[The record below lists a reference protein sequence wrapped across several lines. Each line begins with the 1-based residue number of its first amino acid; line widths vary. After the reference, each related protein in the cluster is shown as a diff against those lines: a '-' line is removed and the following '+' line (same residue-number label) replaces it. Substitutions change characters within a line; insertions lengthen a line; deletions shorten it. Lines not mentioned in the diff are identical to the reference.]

1 MIIPIIYK
9 MTIKHFEKK
18 YQVDGYTIKEIFN
31 IKNKIHY
38 YDYIITKGKEK
49 YSYTIENSFHKKG
62 NVIKEVKSY
71 KEKNVQC
78 ILPMYK
84 NDKELD
90 LYCLLDKQQVSQEV
104 LKENENYKK
113 IVKKVKQSNIKV
125 LKENT
130 TKKEY
135 KNMIVYSKNIPEKE
149 ALIVWNYKGIN
160 VIRRGEETSQAFLK
174 DDLYDNIMATTTSR
188 YFVLFENTSVNG
200 IENIHIY
207 DMENDKYSVWKLKE
221 KFSKNSYINGV
232 VNDLIYIT
240 DKENKKQFTMN
251 VQKRQITEVG
261 NEEKL
266 FILFQ
271 NGEKTLMSKSD
282 FLMNYQYFKNVR
294 VEKKKITTSN
304 DMVEEDN
311 YDYFQEDGSFYKQM
325 NGANRILL
333 FTLEGVE
340 EWNVFDKEII
350 LKKEDSVYLYSDKA
364 GLRKIIEYNELNYNY
379 KNIVYLWK

>member
-1 MIIPIIYK
+1 
-9 MTIKHFEKK
+9 
-18 YQVDGYTIKEIFN
+18 
-31 IKNKIHY
+31 
-38 YDYIITKGKEK
+38 
-49 YSYTIENSFHKKG
+49 
-62 NVIKEVKSY
+62 
-71 KEKNVQC
+71 
-78 ILPMYK
+78 
-84 NDKELD
+84 
-90 LYCLLDKQQVSQEV
+90 
-104 LKENENYKK
+104 
-113 IVKKVKQSNIKV
+113 
-125 LKENT
+125 
-130 TKKEY
+130 
-135 KNMIVYSKNIPEKE
+135 
-149 ALIVWNYKGIN
+149 
-160 VIRRGEETSQAFLK
+160 
-174 DDLYDNIMATTTSR
+174 
-188 YFVLFENTSVNG
+188 
-200 IENIHIY
+200 
-207 DMENDKYSVWKLKE
+207 
-221 KFSKNSYINGV
+221 
-232 VNDLIYIT
+232 
-240 DKENKKQFTMN
+240 MN

-304 DMVEEDN
+304 DLVEEDN

-350 LKKEDSVYLYSDKA
+350 LKKEDSIYLYSDKA